1 MERIEKNGKELFV
14 GDCVLV
20 PEPSG
25 NDMHNHEFMG
35 TIHGFTKDG
44 YAMVIDGDGD
54 YFGIEPER
62 LEFFDENIQL
72 TPVEIIKLKKMVK
85 SK

>member
-25 NDMHNHEFMG
+25 DDKYNNEFVG
-35 TIHGFTKDG
+35 TINGFTKDG
-44 YAMVIDGDGD
+44 NAIIFDSDD
-54 YFGIEPER
+54 NYFFIEPKK
-62 LEFFDENIQL
+62 LEFFDGNIQL